1 MYFTGKRERVRES
14 AREAKSRRVGECE
27 MWKFVIFVFILRLA
41 FQTILYFSSLR
52 TQSSNQMRSDPLQI
66 HKYVLQWCVFFWPS
80 CGMLSFLLAMRLA
93 NIKMQWQQNDTS
105 RMQIIQ
111 PKVMHTHHSECI
123 YLAFLWLKKFYISL
137 TVGVAFAAYIHR
149 WTDGMFDYERKV
161 LFSSSVYET
170 VNIFNK
176 HSVRHARGFCT

>member
-80 CGMLSFLLAMRLA
+80 CEMLSFLLEMRLA
-93 NIKMQWQQNDTS
+93 RATECLFCEFEHQNAMATKRYIS
-105 RMQIIQ
+105 NANYSAQSHAYTPFRVYLFSFSVAE
-111 PKVMHTHHSECI
+111 KVLYLSHCWCCFCCI
-123 YLAFLWLKKFYISL
+123 YPSMNRWNVWLWTQSPFFLIRLWDSKYF
-137 TVGVAFAAYIHR
+137 
-149 WTDGMFDYERKV
+149 
-161 LFSSSVYET
+161 
-170 VNIFNK
+170 
-176 HSVRHARGFCT
+176 